1 MPLFQNATYAASV
14 ATLDDPLPE
23 SAGEIAFAGRSNAGK
38 SSAINTLATRRRLAF
53 VSKLPGRTQM
63 INFFALGEMR
73 FLVDLPGYGYASVP
87 GSIRSKWD
95 KVLGNYL
102 QGRPELRG
110 MALMMDIRHPMTEL
124 DQRMI
129 EFMQPTGIPI
139 HVLVTK
145 SDKLA
150 RTEAIARLKTV
161 REALA
166 LLSPNYSA
174 QLFSSLK
181 RSGIEEAEAVFAGW
195 LSMPQSK
202 TTARGKLAGVEPGSA
217 SPIKK
222 PVNTSGRIRRRTDG
236 IWKPKN
242 KSPQAKGE

>member
-1 MPLFQNATYAASV
+1 
-14 ATLDDPLPE
+14 
-23 SAGEIAFAGRSNAGK
+23 
-38 SSAINTLATRRRLAF
+38 
-53 VSKLPGRTQM
+53 
-63 INFFALGEMR
+63 
-73 FLVDLPGYGYASVP
+73 VDLPGYGYASVP

-202 TTARGKLAGVEPGSA
+202 TPARGKLAGVEPGSA
-217 SPIKK
+217 ILIKK